1 MISSSVRQ
9 KQSPSFDRASNAV
22 VSFRAGTEMALKRL
36 QAYRPAKP
44 STVRDTEFTWLEKR
58 SLDFDRLDPNGNQA
72 CAVIKV
78 LQYAWNCAQ
87 ENGRQAWEFA
97 VEISEFTNS
106 GISKQIL
113 RHLVCLGWVVHQ
125 RETTGQDQESRT
137 FRPEPFVSFSE
148 QSCFILTPLGLS
160 QIRNKTQKN
169 IMQSFNEDTQQKQRE
184 SIKVRID
191 GTECTPIWDTVRRE
205 LRLGEIVIKRFK
217 WPAENQTGILDAFE
231 NHGWPRKIMDPLPG
245 DSKVCPK
252 RRLHDAIKCLNR
264 KQLHKLIKFRG
275 DGTGNGVVMEIT
287 VENELG

>member
-9 KQSPSFDRASNAV
+9 KQRRSFEPASNEIV
-22 VSFRAGTEMALKRL
+22 PFRTRTDMAWERLRAYLPAIPRKISDSQVTLLGKRT
-36 QAYRPAKP
+36 QA
-44 STVRDTEFTWLEKR
+44 
-58 SLDFDRLDPNGNQA
+58 FDRLDPNGTQV

-78 LQYAWNCAQ
+78 LQYAWDCAR
-87 ENGRQAWEFA
+87 ENDRQTWDFA

-125 RETTGQDQESRT
+125 RETSELDQESRS
-137 FRPEPFVSFSE
+137 FRPEPFVSFSD

-160 QIRNKTQKN
+160 QIRNRTQNN
-169 IMQSFNEDTQQKQRE
+169 IMQSFNGEAE
-184 SIKVRID
+184 SKTPDKIKIMIN
-191 GTECTPIWDTVRRE
+191 GTEHSPIWDTVRRE

-217 WPAENQTGILDAFE
+217 WPAENQTSILDAFE
-231 NHGWPRKIMDPLPG
+231 NLGWPKKISDPLPE

-287 VENELG
+287 VD